1 MNVNRFETIQT
12 ELKGI
17 QQKLLHIQRQNMV
30 NEDNIIHMKKDIE
43 VIRKTSEVD
52 TGYGKNVYSLRF
64 RLLEKLI
71 ILIHVSYI
79 HRYFS

>member
-52 TGYGKNVYSLRF
+52 TGYGKNV
-64 RLLEKLI
+64 
-71 ILIHVSYI
+71 
-79 HRYFS
+79 

>member
-52 TGYGKNVYSLRF
+52 TGHGESVYSVRF
-64 RLLEKLI
+64 RLL
-71 ILIHVSYI
+71 S
-79 HRYFS
+79 